1 MAWIF
6 GIYFIGN
13 MISNSMM
20 NTGAFEVALNG
31 IILYPF
37 TTFAALF
44 STLFFFIVS
53 MGVNRQGNLSG
64 QSLPQ
69 DGSLTGPS

>member
-31 IILYPF
+31 IIFLRDF
-37 TTFAALF
+37 RRALF
-44 STLFFFIVS
+44 SKLFFFIIS